1 MILKVQNWQWTLQCS
16 GAALFDSAPN
26 SQDAGFEK
34 KKIGCLLFSAQGY
47 PDPTCT
53 SFNKCEQQ
61 VVYLKLEHKPDDLLL
76 SGLGLLQPGQVLLQS
91 GDT

>member
-1 MILKVQNWQWTLQCS
+1 M
-16 GAALFDSAPN
+16 
-26 SQDAGFEK
+26 
-34 KKIGCLLFSAQGY
+34 FSAQGY

-61 VVYLKLEHKPDDLLL
+61 VVYLSLKLEHKPDDLLL